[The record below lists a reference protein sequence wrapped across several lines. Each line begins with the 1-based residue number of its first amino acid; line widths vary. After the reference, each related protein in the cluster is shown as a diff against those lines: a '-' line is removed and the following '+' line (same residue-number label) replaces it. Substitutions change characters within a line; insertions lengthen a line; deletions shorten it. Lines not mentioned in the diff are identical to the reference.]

1 MPNYSPSRRNND
13 HYHYNDR
20 SPTTSTMNRRE
31 SSHRNRDPNPKEKH
45 YVYKQE
51 KHYIF
56 NQKQS
61 KPLNRQ
67 ELHEQNYRQ
76 QQEYEKERDYHH
88 RGYDKRD
95 KNYPDKIHVR
105 DHNDSISRLGDDTAF
120 TSSSPSFPYFDP
132 ENVKDDG
139 TTIEWCVDLP
149 GVEPETLKAVFHEKT
164 FTLSGCRNSGGMKAF
179 GSEFDVDVTAI
190 DTDSIKANLRHG
202 VLIIKADKIKRKPP
216 RDIPITSYENEE
228 EEEEGEGDLRNQLRQ
243 AKRQAGAYKANWHKA
258 CKLNAELEVKVDKL
272 ITDLE
277 ISKKRTKSFSSLE
290 SKVKELTE
298 ELESTKSKIPAE
310 YTPAEFWD
318 NFNADTIT
326 PTSGTSKESIQSFD
340 PFEMFDESSEGV
352 GIEEEVVADVAAM
365 PVVNASS
372 PSSCEDDVSS
382 EIEKFDPF
390 GSRSI
395 IANQNVSDGPIS
407 LVEWRPSTSTS
418 KKNRDKESLLQKDS
432 IAKKTPSNKLRQR
445 AQAVLKIT
453 KDRAN
458 NLLMKGPLTSSGTYN
473 KMLEDSSKTKNN
485 RRSHSVER
493 LLEKSKQRVP
503 EIMNNKCEGDNNSPA
518 VVVDQEKKRDFVK
531 ENAEVMNLLRES
543 KRRLSRQ
550 GSSKSDNDE
559 DTCVSLG
566 NDDDGIPLTVVTTGD

>member
-228 EEEEGEGDLRNQLRQ
+228 EEEEGRKKEEALSKKQEL
-243 AKRQAGAYKANWHKA
+243 AKKRLEELKRKKQ
-258 CKLNAELEVKVDKL
+258 AELKRNKDLDQKL
-272 ITDLE
+272 VEAIPEPDEFVSLLVEIMSAKDLLKADLLGKSDPYVRIALDGNDVHQTKFIRQTLNPKWTE
-277 ISKKRTKSFSSLE
+277 GHKNKFVWNGKAKNLQRAGGFVFLLMDHDTFSADDPLGDFCVAMEDLVTMNGRAVEYDVTPPAHKRTETETAGSCKIRVSLACAADRKKYSAVSNKVFWEPPKDAVLELYRKEKIDKKMDDTSNNSNNHRSSVRQSVSSSSSLKAPSQRKPIKKMP
-290 SKVKELTE
+290 SK
-298 ELESTKSKIPAE
+298 
-310 YTPAEFWD
+310 
-318 NFNADTIT
+318 DT
-326 PTSGTSKESIQSFD
+326 GGG
-340 PFEMFDESSEGV
+340 M
-352 GIEEEVVADVAAM
+352 
-365 PVVNASS
+365 
-372 PSSCEDDVSS
+372 C
-382 EIEKFDPF
+382 
-390 GSRSI
+390 
-395 IANQNVSDGPIS
+395 
-407 LVEWRPSTSTS
+407 
-418 KKNRDKESLLQKDS
+418 
-432 IAKKTPSNKLRQR
+432 
-445 AQAVLKIT
+445 
-453 KDRAN
+453 
-458 NLLMKGPLTSSGTYN
+458 
-473 KMLEDSSKTKNN
+473 
-485 RRSHSVER
+485 
-493 LLEKSKQRVP
+493 
-503 EIMNNKCEGDNNSPA
+503 
-518 VVVDQEKKRDFVK
+518 
-531 ENAEVMNLLRES
+531 
-543 KRRLSRQ
+543 
-550 GSSKSDNDE
+550 
-559 DTCVSLG
+559 
-566 NDDDGIPLTVVTTGD
+566 